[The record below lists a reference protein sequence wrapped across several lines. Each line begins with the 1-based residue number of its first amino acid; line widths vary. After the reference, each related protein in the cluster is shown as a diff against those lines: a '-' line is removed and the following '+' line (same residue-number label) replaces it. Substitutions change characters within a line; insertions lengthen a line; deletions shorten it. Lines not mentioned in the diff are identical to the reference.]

1 MIVRVGAPE
10 YEPAE
15 QIKNFTL
22 RAQCEDIVRQ
32 DLIEKL
38 KRQLNFIRELRE
50 LTQNGLLEYEEPDS
64 DEESFRLVPEQQC
77 ILEAAMGNKTVEVDY
92 FLDKD
97 HWAQLEK
104 IDKDEYH
111 LKLDIV

>member
-1 MIVRVGAPE
+1 VKDRGIVGLTQDVKELLKMIVRVGAPE

-50 LTQNGLLEYEEPDS
+50 LT
-64 DEESFRLVPEQQC
+64 
-77 ILEAAMGNKTVEVDY
+77 
-92 FLDKD
+92 
-97 HWAQLEK
+97 
-104 IDKDEYH
+104 
-111 LKLDIV
+111 